1 MGKILFYA
9 SIFLLS
15 VAPLSVV
22 LISELVGGWTTIYTR
37 NKTAIKPFTTSDI
50 PDLKDKVAII
60 TGGNTGI
67 GYETAKELA
76 KKGSRVIITVRSK
89 EKGEATLS
97 RLAKD
102 IGNIENLVSFL
113 ELDLGSLSSVKKF
126 AKEFIALNLPLHI
139 LVLNAGIMKSP
150 GADFIGQE
158 MTYGF
163 SLTSDGF
170 EEHIGVNYLSHYYL
184 TRLLME
190 KLITSSP
197 SRIVALSSS
206 AHISAYKEGMRFDMW
221 LPTSIPPE
229 YEDGRAYGQSKL
241 AQLLFAKELA
251 KKLEGTGVT
260 AYSCHP
266 GVIGTELSRS
276 MDKEFQKQA
285 SGSTVGEI
293 IYQIIGWVF
302 SQALMSPQD
311 GALTQLYLATTS
323 SESLVNGGFY
333 WPLTM
338 HVNKTAHAQGM
349 NTTLQEEL
357 WGRSEK
363 IIEVKTSSSLPPIDK
378 TCKS

>member
-1 MGKILFYA
+1 MGKLLFYIV
-9 SIFLLS
+9 IFFLTLI
-15 VAPLSVV
+15 PISVV
-22 LISELVGGWTTIYTR
+22 LVSELVGGWTTIYTR
-37 NKTAIKPFTTSDI
+37 NKTIKKPFTTSDI
-50 PDLKDKVAII
+50 SDLKEKVAIV

-76 KKGSRVIITVRSK
+76 KKGARVIITVRSK

-97 RLAKD
+97 RLTKD
-102 IGNIENLVSFL
+102 IGNTGNLVSFL

-126 AKEFIALNLPLHI
+126 ANEFVALNLPLHM

-150 GADFIGQE
+150 GSEFVGQE
-158 MTYGF
+158 MRYGF

-184 TRLLME
+184 TRLLAE

-206 AHISAYKEGMRFDMW
+206 AHVSAYEEGIRFDMW

-251 KKLEGTGVT
+251 TQLDGTGVT

-266 GVIGTELSRS
+266 GVISTELSRS
-276 MDKEFQKQA
+276 MDKEFKKQSA
-285 SGSTVGEI
+285 GSAVGEI
-293 IYQIIGWVF
+293 GYQIFGWVF
-302 SQALMSPQD
+302 NHAMFSPQD

-323 SESLVNGGFY
+323 SDALINGGFY

-338 HVNKTAHAQGM
+338 HVNETAHAQGM

-357 WGRSEK
+357 WSRSEK
-363 IIEVKTSSSLPPIDK
+363 IIEEKTSSPLPKIDK
-378 TCKS
+378 TCKN